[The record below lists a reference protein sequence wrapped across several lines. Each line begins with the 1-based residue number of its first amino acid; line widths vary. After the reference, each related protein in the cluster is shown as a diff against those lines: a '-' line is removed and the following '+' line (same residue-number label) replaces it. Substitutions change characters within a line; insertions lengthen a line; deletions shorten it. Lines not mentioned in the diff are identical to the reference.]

1 MTAFP
6 SSARQFNAAPSSLP
20 PERNLLRD
28 FFFPP
33 IRSSFLDKFYPAFLF
48 LFSIFPP
55 RLCFHSPRHLSKCTA
70 RLEQRQIRFSV
81 RENVWVKSRVHAR
94 M

>member
-20 PERNLLRD
+20 PESLTR

-48 LFSIFPP
+48 LFSFFLPPPLFPFTASLVQMHGTT
-55 RLCFHSPRHLSKCTA
+55 RTTADSFLRSRKC
-70 RLEQRQIRFSV
+70 V
-81 RENVWVKSRVHAR
+81 GKK
-94 M
+94 

>member
-20 PERNLLRD
+20 PESLTR

-48 LFSIFPP
+48 LFSFFPP
-55 RLCFHSPRHLSKCTA
+55 ASVSIHRVTCPNARHDSNNGRFVSPFEKMCG
-70 RLEQRQIRFSV
+70 
-81 RENVWVKSRVHAR
+81 
-94 M
+94 